1 MQKMAIRV
9 RKCELE
15 RNTKIKGDISLTWT
29 YFLLPSI
36 KFKKKVF
43 VTICLYILY
52 SENAKSIHCAPIIR
66 SVQIKLKS

>member
-29 YFLLPSI
+29 YFLLS
-36 KFKKKVF
+36 
-43 VTICLYILY
+43 
-52 SENAKSIHCAPIIR
+52 S
-66 SVQIKLKS
+66 IKLKKSICNNLLVHIIF